1 MRVVVS
7 AAIPTNDGGEVLREI
22 LSITTEV
29 TAYLKAKSTFN
40 AASGQP
46 TSFSG
51 LEPPRFYSNCRITT
65 RP

>member
-1 MRVVVS
+1 MRVGVS

-46 TSFSG
+46 TRFSG
-51 LEPPRFYSNCRITT
+51 L
-65 RP
+65 